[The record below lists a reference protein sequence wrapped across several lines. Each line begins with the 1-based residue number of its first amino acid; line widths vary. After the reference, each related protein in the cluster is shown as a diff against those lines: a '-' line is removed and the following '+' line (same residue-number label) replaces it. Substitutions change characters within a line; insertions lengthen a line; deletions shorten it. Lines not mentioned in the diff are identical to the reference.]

1 VAAVGVVAF
10 SLMLRLIYLGQAQ
23 LIPDEAYYWN
33 YAQHME
39 LSFLDHPP
47 MVAWLIWLGTT
58 ALGNNEF
65 GVRIG
70 AFLCG
75 LVTMGYL
82 YALARNLYDK
92 STAMR
97 ALLLLAVLPITFAS
111 GILMT
116 PDAPLIAAW
125 AATLYYM
132 ERALVAG
139 RSSAWL
145 GMGVAF
151 GLGLLSKYTL
161 GLLGIAALLFVILDP
176 TARRWMRRPHPYLAA
191 VLALLLFSP
200 VIIWNSDHE
209 WGSFLFQSQR
219 AQGIGNQFSIHY
231 LILHM
236 MILLTPVGLF
246 AAVLALIPN
255 GDRDQNPDACRRH
268 LFIRTFTAVPLAV
281 FVGLS
286 LFGSPKFHWTGPVWL
301 MILPTMAWMIGQI
314 GDHRNVV
321 RRLRAIWRPT
331 IIVTMFLYAF
341 ALHYAVL
348 GVPGAPYPSFTKHY
362 FWREATSEIEQVVQ
376 EVRESTGQEPIIIGM
391 SRWSVASALSF
402 YNRSE
407 NRMEIY
413 SRNLFGDESS
423 MYDLWAPA
431 PGPTTRPVILVG
443 MSYKHLERSRA
454 GRDLDPMLDHP
465 GPIQYR
471 EVIRD
476 QKPIRRIYYRIAE
489 GYLGD

>member
-1 VAAVGVVAF
+1 
-10 SLMLRLIYLGQAQ
+10 
-23 LIPDEAYYWN
+23 
-33 YAQHME
+33 
-39 LSFLDHPP
+39 
-47 MVAWLIWLGTT
+47 
-58 ALGNNEF
+58 
-65 GVRIG
+65 
-70 AFLCG
+70 
-75 LVTMGYL
+75 
-82 YALARNLYDK
+82 
-92 STAMR
+92 
-97 ALLLLAVLPITFAS
+97 
-111 GILMT
+111 
-116 PDAPLIAAW
+116 
-125 AATLYYM
+125 
-132 ERALVAG
+132 
-139 RSSAWL
+139 
-145 GMGVAF
+145 
-151 GLGLLSKYTL
+151 
-161 GLLGIAALLFVILDP
+161 
-176 TARRWMRRPHPYLAA
+176 
-191 VLALLLFSP
+191 
-200 VIIWNSDHE
+200 
-209 WGSFLFQSQR
+209 
-219 AQGIGNQFSIHY
+219 
-231 LILHM
+231 

-246 AAVLALIPN
+246 AAVLALIPS
-255 GDRDQNPDACRRH
+255 GDRDQDPDACRRH

-321 RRLRAIWRPT
+321 RRLRAVWRPT
-331 IIVTMFLYAF
+331 IIVTMCLYAF

-431 PGPTTRPVILVG
+431 PGPTTRPVILVV

-471 EVIRD
+471 EIIRD